1 MTESDRLD
9 WIESGRVLSPGEI
22 WQTGGDG
29 VRLIDLL
36 IKKMSVV
43 RCWSIKQCAIIT
55 RDNYLMILPLLC
67 TISTKIK
74 EHVRSRVQGANLDFI
89 S

>member
-1 MTESDRLD
+1 M
-9 WIESGRVLSPGEI
+9 VFSPGEI

-36 IKKMSVV
+36 IKRMSVV
-43 RCWSIKQCAIIT
+43 GYWSTKQCTIIT

-67 TISTKIK
+67 TIFTKIE
-74 EHVRSRVQGANLDFI
+74 EHVRIRVQGANLDFI

>member
-1 MTESDRLD
+1 MTESGRLD
-9 WIESGRVLSPGEI
+9 WIESDRVLSPGEI

-29 VRLIDLL
+29 VRGIDLL

-43 RCWSIKQCAIIT
+43 GCWSTKQCAIIT
-55 RDNYLMILPLLC
+55 RDAYIMILPLLC

-74 EHVRSRVQGANLDFI
+74 EHVRFRVQGANLDFI

>member
-1 MTESDRLD
+1 M
-9 WIESGRVLSPGEI
+9 VFSPGEI

-43 RCWSIKQCAIIT
+43 GYWSTKQRTIIT

-67 TISTKIK
+67 TIFTKIE
-74 EHVRSRVQGANLDFI
+74 EHVRIRVQGANLDFI

>member
-1 MTESDRLD
+1 M
-9 WIESGRVLSPGEI
+9 VFSPGEI

-43 RCWSIKQCAIIT
+43 GCWSTKQCAIIT
-55 RDNYLMILPLLC
+55 RDAYIMILPLLC

-74 EHVRSRVQGANLDFI
+74 EHVRFRVQGANLDFI

>member
-1 MTESDRLD
+1 M
-9 WIESGRVLSPGEI
+9 VFSPGEI
-22 WQTGGDG
+22 WQTGG
-29 VRLIDLL
+29 RSKIDLL

-43 RCWSIKQCAIIT
+43 GYWSTKQCTIIT

-67 TISTKIK
+67 TIFTKIE
-74 EHVRSRVQGANLDFI
+74 EHVRIRVQGANLDFI